1 MYHRFIANGGHTC
14 ISLNEVVAILKQ
26 GKWQIHDTPIGK
38 LYSEYCAVDEVAE
51 VLGSVANVSGIK
63 PRRNNY
69 ASEFFGIEVCGE
81 CYLHATPEVNW
92 RVVTSVCIFERERKT
107 LAHQGIL
114 KATAP
119 FGENAP
125 NGKWSGNR

>member
-14 ISLNEVVAILKQ
+14 ISLSEVVEILKQ
-26 GKWQIHDTPIGK
+26 GKWKIHHTPLGK
-38 LYSEYCAVDEVAE
+38 LYEEDWIADEVV
-51 VLGSVANVSGIK
+51 VLLSSTVRISGSK
-63 PRRNNY
+63 PRRNHY

-81 CYLHATPEVNW
+81 CYLHAAPEVNW
-92 RVVTSVCIFERERKT
+92 RVVTSVCIYEREGKT

-119 FGENAP
+119 LGENP
-125 NGKWSGNR
+125 PRR